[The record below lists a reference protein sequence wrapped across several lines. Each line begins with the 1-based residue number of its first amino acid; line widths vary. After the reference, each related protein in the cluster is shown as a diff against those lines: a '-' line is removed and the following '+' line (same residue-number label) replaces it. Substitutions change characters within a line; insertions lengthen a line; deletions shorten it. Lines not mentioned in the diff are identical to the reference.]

1 MRIQPTLLLLLV
13 SAGAFAGEP
22 PARQDR
28 FSLGI
33 LAGSMFPQDS
43 AYDTAAPEFGLTVAY
58 SPEWRW
64 TRVDLSAFATAGRS
78 SERGVSAVV
87 NWFLTDGSARPFLGI
102 GAGLAWLGVNY
113 ALANQVGWH
122 LLDYPETKAHAPFVA
137 LAAGIGFAIAVFG
150 GAIGQSRIGAA
161 ACEGAARNP
170 GAAGRIQTMMILGLA
185 LIESLVLFALLVIF
199 AVVKPM
205 AG

>member
-1 MRIQPTLLLLLV
+1 MKKLRMI
-13 SAGAFAGEP
+13 GFAV
-22 PARQDR
+22 
-28 FSLGI
+28 LGV
-33 LAGSMFPQDS
+33 LMAAM
-43 AYDTAAPEFGLTVAY
+43 TAAAQPANQAAE
-58 SPEWRW
+58 S
-64 TRVDLSAFATAGRS
+64 
-78 SERGVSAVV
+78 GVSYK
-87 NWFLTDGSARPFLGI
+87 G
-102 GAGLAWLGVNY
+102 Y
-113 ALANQVGWH
+113 
-122 LLDYPETKAHAPFVA
+122 VA

-205 AG
+205 AA

>member
-1 MRIQPTLLLLLV
+1 MKKLKMI
-13 SAGAFAGEP
+13 GFAV
-22 PARQDR
+22 
-28 FSLGI
+28 LGVFM
-33 LAGSMFPQDS
+33 AAM
-43 AYDTAAPEFGLTVAY
+43 TAAAQP
-58 SPEWRW
+58 
-64 TRVDLSAFATAGRS
+64 ATQAA
-78 SERGVSAVV
+78 EAGVSYK
-87 NWFLTDGSARPFLGI
+87 G
-102 GAGLAWLGVNY
+102 Y
-113 ALANQVGWH
+113 
-122 LLDYPETKAHAPFVA
+122 VA

-185 LIESLVLFALLVIF
+185 PIESLVLFALLVIF